1 MNTFVVILFII
12 TLILLI
18 YISYMYSKTP
28 SKPKKVIVFD
38 MDETLGSFVQ
48 LGIFIHILEE
58 HIHRTVTSQE
68 FNLFMDM
75 FPLYQRPNIINIL
88 KYLKKEKQQGHC
100 DKIYIYTNN
109 QGPKSWALL
118 IKQYFEDKI
127 NYPLFDKVIHA
138 YKVNNVQVEKHR
150 TTHNKTISDF
160 FKCTKL
166 SKYTNICFLDDQYHH
181 HMLHPNVYY
190 LHLNEYKHLY
200 DPNYMFDSF
209 KQSFDL
215 SDTYISYLKHNA
227 ESLYL
232 DIDLYTNKHNTN
244 KVYEKQ
250 IGSKM
255 LHELKYFITSF
266 NKPST
271 RKIKHKQQ
279 YTRKN
284 GHRYPYKHI
293 H

>member
-1 MNTFVVILFII
+1 MNSFVVILFII

-127 NYPLFDKVIHA
+127 N
-138 YKVNNVQVEKHR
+138 
-150 TTHNKTISDF
+150 
-160 FKCTKL
+160 
-166 SKYTNICFLDDQYHH
+166 
-181 HMLHPNVYY
+181 
-190 LHLNEYKHLY
+190 
-200 DPNYMFDSF
+200 
-209 KQSFDL
+209 
-215 SDTYISYLKHNA
+215 
-227 ESLYL
+227 
-232 DIDLYTNKHNTN
+232 
-244 KVYEKQ
+244 
-250 IGSKM
+250 
-255 LHELKYFITSF
+255 
-266 NKPST
+266 
-271 RKIKHKQQ
+271 
-279 YTRKN
+279 
-284 GHRYPYKHI
+284 
-293 H
+293 